1 MSKHFRHNK
10 NNAMQITVDIPEDQ
24 AVRFEKQASARGL
37 TLDRW
42 LLELA
47 DQNAPERSSRQALAE
62 VFARARGLGD
72 DLDIN
77 RDPSPG
83 REVIFD

>member
-1 MSKHFRHNK
+1 
-10 NNAMQITVDIPEDQ
+10 MQITVEIPEDR

-47 DQNAPERSSRQALAE
+47 DENAPAAEHPSKRKLAD
-62 VFARARGLGD
+62 VFAKARGLGD
-72 DLDIN
+72 DLDIT

-83 REVIFD
+83 RDVAFD